1 MVVCAELSVDRD
13 EGQPALKKDFF
24 KNINFRRELI
34 DSNNNDAFFG
44 GDSLDVLHKIGSIES
59 SRYNIRSF
67 YRNACVL
74 VTGGTGFLG
83 KVLLEKLLRSCETV
97 QCIYVL
103 LRPKRGLSSEQRFKE
118 LVQNPVFDRIRET
131 HPERLH
137 KIVFIAGDISKPNI
151 GLGKSDLKL
160 LKETV
165 NIVFHSAATVRFDQ
179 GINEAVNLN
188 TLGSKRLWD
197 LCSDM
202 LNLKSI
208 IHVSTAYTNPTREN
222 VNEAVYPP
230 RAEMDVDAFM
240 KCVNTLPEHLVTAIA
255 TELQVS
261 ASANGAPPERT

>member
-1 MVVCAELSVDRD
+1 MVVCAELSGADC
-13 EGQPALKKDFF
+13 EENSQALKKEFF
-24 KNINFRRELI
+24 KTINYRRDLI
-34 DSNNNDAFFG
+34 DANNNDAFFG
-44 GDSLDVLHKIGSIES
+44 NDSHEMLNKIGSIES

-83 KVLLEKLLRSCETV
+83 KVLLEKLLRCCETV

-103 LRPKRGLSSEQRFKE
+103 LRSKRGLSSEERFKE
-118 LVQNPVFDRIRET
+118 LVLNSVFDRIRET

-137 KIVFIAGDISKPNI
+137 KIIFIAGDISKPNI
-151 GLGKSDLKL
+151 GLNKSDLKM

-179 GINEAVNLN
+179 SIKEAVILN

-197 LCSDM
+197 LCSEM
-202 LNLKSI
+202 QNLKSI
-208 IHVSTAYTNPTREN
+208 IHVSTAYTNPTINN
-222 VNEAVYPP
+222 VGEMVYPP
-230 RAEMDVDAFM
+230 KTEMDLETFL

-261 ASANGAPPERT
+261 QFFC